1 MVELVPDIA
10 EVMTMFAKL
19 FDKAV
24 HVVLRDE
31 EGITAIE
38 YAILGALIG
47 VGLITAVGLF
57 TPLLSTAF
65 TNLGNMLDGVR

>member
-1 MVELVPDIA
+1 
-10 EVMTMFAKL
+10 MFAKL

-38 YAILGALIG
+38 YAILAALIG
-47 VGLITAVGLF
+47 AAVIAAVATF
-57 TPLLSTAF
+57 SPLLNTAF
-65 TNLGNMLDGVR
+65 ENLGKLLDGTAG